1 MAKNHLF
8 AEAEEDFQDIPLAD
22 MQYPADNP
30 YTEDKMELG
39 KTLFFDPGCLKVVR

>member
-1 MAKNHLF
+1 MAKTHLF
-8 AEAEEDFQDIPLAD
+8 AEAEEDFQDIILAD

-30 YTEDKMELG
+30 LLKTKWELG